1 MEQLHGQIGI
11 PFIKC
16 NFVFKSGNTE
26 DFARPGQ
33 LISQVA
39 NRGGL

>member
-16 NFVFKSGNTE
+16 NFVFKSDNTE

-33 LISQVA
+33 LVPQVA
-39 NRGGL
+39 NRDGL